1 MGVVPDRLSLRRY
14 LGYDLFEPLPAT
26 SDRGLRA
33 KNADEKGILLM
44 SGYNT
49 TASQE
54 IGERLQ
60 APEH

>member
-1 MGVVPDRLSLRRY
+1 MNRLARDREQARMWAWLCL
-14 LGYDLFEPLPAT
+14 LNIGD
-26 SDRGLRA
+26 
-33 KNADEKGILLM
+33 DERGILLM